1 MVLPAFILLFFFLG
15 KKRRLY
21 AVGMVIL
28 VTVGY
33 MGLQKEVAPRLY
45 IGNFPSR
52 VFFSIPMQQTA
63 RYLKE
68 YPDDVTK
75 KEAKAIDGVMKY
87 DEIADLYNPELSDPV
102 KATYRGGHITM
113 AKLKRYFNAWFS
125 MFLRHPGV
133 YIEATL
139 HNSYGYYYPFHNCTA
154 QSSYRFYT
162 VNEPL
167 IEESDY
173 HQIFS
178 AETRNQL
185 KRYADLWSQIP
196 GLAQICNAGTY
207 TWIVILL
214 LGYLIYRKRW
224 KGILVLAAP
233 ALNVAICIASPVNG
247 LLRYA
252 FPLMACMPAVIFW
265 GLAYAEKAID
275 EKRTDEK

>member
-1 MVLPAFILLFFFLG
+1 M
-15 KKRRLY
+15 
-21 AVGMVIL
+21 
-28 VTVGY
+28 T
-33 MGLQKEVAPRLY
+33 KE
-45 IGNFPSR
+45 
-52 VFFSIPMQQTA
+52 
-63 RYLKE
+63 
-68 YPDDVTK
+68 
-75 KEAKAIDGVMKY
+75 EAKAIDGVMKY

-178 AETRNQL
+178 AEIKESAETLCRSVESDS
-185 KRYADLWSQIP
+185 RSCADLQCGNLHMDRDSAPWISDLQEAMERNTGIGCP
-196 GLAQICNAGTY
+196 GAECGNLYSFSGKRSSALCVSVDGVYASCDILGTGLCREGY
-207 TWIVILL
+207 RRKKNRRKMKSLNFFYGKYIV
-214 LGYLIYRKRW
+214 R
-224 KGILVLAAP
+224 
-233 ALNVAICIASPVNG
+233 
-247 LLRYA
+247 
-252 FPLMACMPAVIFW
+252 
-265 GLAYAEKAID
+265 
-275 EKRTDEK
+275 

>member
-1 MVLPAFILLFFFLG
+1 
-15 KKRRLY
+15 
-21 AVGMVIL
+21 
-28 VTVGY
+28 
-33 MGLQKEVAPRLY
+33 
-45 IGNFPSR
+45 
-52 VFFSIPMQQTA
+52 MQQTA

-75 KEAKAIDGVMKY
+75 EEAKAIDGVMKY

-214 LGYLIYRKRW
+214 LGKESWYWLPRR
-224 KGILVLAAP
+224 
-233 ALNVAICIASPVNG
+233 
-247 LLRYA
+247 
-252 FPLMACMPAVIFW
+252 
-265 GLAYAEKAID
+265 
-275 EKRTDEK
+275 

>member
-1 MVLPAFILLFFFLG
+1 
-15 KKRRLY
+15 
-21 AVGMVIL
+21 
-28 VTVGY
+28 
-33 MGLQKEVAPRLY
+33 
-45 IGNFPSR
+45 
-52 VFFSIPMQQTA
+52 
-63 RYLKE
+63 
-68 YPDDVTK
+68 
-75 KEAKAIDGVMKY
+75 
-87 DEIADLYNPELSDPV
+87 
-102 KATYRGGHITM
+102 
-113 AKLKRYFNAWFS
+113 

-207 TWIVILL
+207 TWIVIQ
-214 LGYLIYRKRW
+214 LIPCLCGKD
-224 KGILVLAAP
+224 
-233 ALNVAICIASPVNG
+233 
-247 LLRYA
+247 
-252 FPLMACMPAVIFW
+252 LMI
-265 GLAYAEKAID
+265 I
-275 EKRTDEK
+275 